1 MSKFCMQCG
10 SPLSP
15 DSKFCESC
23 GSRIENQ
30 RSVQEEPK
38 PPVEQ
43 QDYDDAASE
52 REFMESFGEQPK
64 KGGFGKTVFIS
75 LIIVLVAAAGIWAAF
90 FREKPP
96 TVQTEGNAAF
106 GTTTSPQSSTG
117 ESEAA
122 DRFAGNWVLKYWVY
136 EEHGEAGTSVF
147 ESKFDMKIA
156 KLSGGKLSVQLV
168 PSEASIN
175 GEAYPADF
183 YSGVQIKAEGYLE
196 GGKLCFDLE
205 KQLDHY
211 IDPYT
216 EFTMPMQVKI
226 PMQESDGMLS
236 GIVDME
242 YSNLANG
249 ASKATYMFE
258 AIKQ

>member
-1 MSKFCMQCG
+1 MSKFCAQCG

-23 GSRIENQ
+23 GSKIDDQ
-30 RSVQEEPK
+30 CSVQEEPK
-38 PPVEQ
+38 PSVEQ
-43 QDYDDAASE
+43 QDYDDAESE
-52 REFMESFGEQPK
+52 REFMESFGEQPR
-64 KGGFGKTVFIS
+64 KGGFGKAIFIS
-75 LIIVLVAAAGIWAAF
+75 LIVVLLAVAGIWAAF
-90 FREKPP
+90 FREQPP

-106 GTTTSPQSSTG
+106 GAKTQPPSSTE

-136 EEHGEAGTSVF
+136 EEHGEAGISAF
-147 ESKFDMKIA
+147 ESRFDMKIA
-156 KLSGGKLSVQLV
+156 KLADGKLSVELV

-183 YSGVQIKAEGYLE
+183 YSGVQIKTEGYLE
-196 GGKLCFDLE
+196 GDKLCFALE